1 MILISI
7 YHLLFRVDCDAL
19 ILGRRRKP
27 RKLLAI
33 PLQGL
38 LQPHDMLVIAMEGEA
53 REMVPHGDRV
63 NVDDVPAFVSLIGIQ
78 IYRQRLNFRLRL

>member
-1 MILISI
+1 MSWSARKCGGPRVIIL
-7 YHLLFRVDCDAL
+7 HGDT
-19 ILGRRRKP
+19 
-27 RKLLAI
+27 
-33 PLQGL
+33 L

-53 REMVPHGDRV
+53 REMVAHGYRV